1 MDKELVVNIDDKTY
15 TLVKTATD
23 IIVYEKKTDEHYSMV
38 INRIGFDNF
47 YETFRVMYNDD
58 RRIVKEI
65 LNELGVEIDVEED
78 KETFLEN
85 AVKKAETIAKK
96 LNGKMCL
103 AR

>member
-1 MDKELVVNIDDKTY
+1 MNIEIVMVSGNKGKIKE
-15 TLVKTATD
+15 AQ
-23 IIVYEKKTDEHYSMV
+23 
-38 INRIGFDNF
+38 
-47 YETFRVMYNDD
+47 
-58 RRIVKEI
+58 EI
-65 LNELGVEIDVEED
+65 LNGFKIISMNELGIEIDVEED

>member
-65 LNELGVEIDVEED
+65 LNELGVETYFYQHNHNVLIMNFDNYL
-78 KETFLEN
+78 KLLR
-85 AVKKAETIAKK
+85 TII
-96 LNGKMCL
+96 
-103 AR
+103 